1 MTFENF
7 WQQYPRK
14 IGKLTAKRSWE
25 KLSQENQQKALEAI
39 VEHRKYWSAKGTDWE
54 FIPHASTWLNQ
65 ERFEDELVIQEK
77 KKENIFKT
85 VWNDIAEAFR
95 TMPLTMKQLIP
106 VKFFTWYAMFCY
118 WQYITSSLSL
128 SLFGTTDQ
136 ASEGFSKA
144 QQLTGSLN

>member
-1 MTFENF
+1 MTFEQF

-65 ERFEDELVIQEK
+65 ERFEDELVIEQ
-77 KKENIFKT
+77 KENK
-85 VWNDIAEAFR
+85 R
-95 TMPLTMKQLIP
+95 PPLP
-106 VKFFTWYAMFCY
+106 WYASDELTLAKGRELGLNPYAGETFA
-118 WQYITSSLSL
+118 QFRARLSS
-128 SLFGTTDQ
+128 
-136 ASEGFSKA
+136 KI
-144 QQLTGSLN
+144 GSVGVGA

>member
-65 ERFEDELVIQEK
+65 ERFEDQIVIQEK
-77 KKENIFKT
+77 KKEVLAWHRSDQGTLAKGRE
-85 VWNDIAEAFR
+85 VGCQPYPGESMD
-95 TMPLTMKQLIP
+95 
-106 VKFFTWYAMFCY
+106 
-118 WQYITSSLSL
+118 QYRQRLHRRILEL
-128 SLFGTTDQ
+128 
-136 ASEGFSKA
+136 EG
-144 QQLTGSLN
+144 QM